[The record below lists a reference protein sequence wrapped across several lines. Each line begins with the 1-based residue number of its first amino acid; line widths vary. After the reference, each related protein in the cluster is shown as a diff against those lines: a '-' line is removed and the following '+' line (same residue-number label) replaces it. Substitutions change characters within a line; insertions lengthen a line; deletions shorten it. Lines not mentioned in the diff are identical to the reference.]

1 MNQEE
6 RKIISLSSLGGML
19 ELYDFAIYGTF
30 SIYFAHQFFPS
41 SNPYTVILETYMV
54 FLLGFILRP
63 IGGLLFSHIGDEF
76 GRKKVLILTIFIMG
90 ISSLGIACLP
100 TYQSIGILAPCLL
113 LFCRLLQGL
122 ALGGEL
128 PTTYVYLSE
137 SLSNKKILAFGITM
151 ASIFSGY
158 LLAAAVNYLL
168 TYLFSVEQLNQF
180 AWRIPFVIGGVIC
193 LISYRIRKTL
203 HETPEFKNIM
213 SKPKVPIVYLFRKH
227 WSQVIQG
234 VIFSA
239 IQQVFS
245 VLAIIFMATYM
256 RTFLHIPNNLVGLL
270 LPIALSATVLVI
282 FLFGYWFRKA
292 DNVSQLMWWSL
303 IVNLIIVPVA
313 YYVIGQKLSLF
324 GGYILLMIGHGL
336 FGLLVPLYLTSLFP
350 SNIRLSGVAT
360 CYNLSITSFAGFAP
374 IVVTEL
380 IQHHHLMIAA
390 PSGYIMLF
398 IFLGALSLLWSSGK
412 IANFKSRI

>member
-1 MNQEE
+1 MNKEE
-6 RKIISLSSLGGML
+6 RKIIGLSSLGGML

-90 ISSLGIACLP
+90 VSSLGIACLP

-137 SLSNKKILAFGITM
+137 SLSDKKILAFGITM

-158 LLAAAVNYLL
+158 LFAAAVNYLL
-168 TYLFSVEQLNQF
+168 THIFSLDQLNQF
-180 AWRIPFVIGGVIC
+180 AWRIPFLIGGVIC
-193 LISYRIRKTL
+193 FISYRIRTTL
-203 HETPEFKNIM
+203 HETPEFKSIM
-213 SKPKVPIVYLFRKH
+213 SKPKVPIVYLFRKN
-227 WSQVIQG
+227 SPQVIQG
-234 VIFSA
+234 IIFSA

-245 VLAIIFMATYM
+245 VLAIIFMVTYM
-256 RTFLHIPNNLVGLL
+256 RTFLHIPNDLVGLL
-270 LPIALSATVLVI
+270 LPIALSATVVAI

-292 DNVSQLMWWSL
+292 SDVPQLMWWSL
-303 IVNLIIVPVA
+303 LINIVVVPLA
-313 YYVIGQKLSLF
+313 YYLIGQKLSLF
-324 GGYILLMIGHGL
+324 GGYILLMLGHGL
-336 FGLLVPLYLTSLFP
+336 LGLLVPLYLTSLFP

-374 IVVTEL
+374 IIVTEL
-380 IQHHHLMIAA
+380 IHRYNLVLAA

-398 IFLGALSLLWSSGK
+398 LLLGLLSLLLTSKKRDNSS
-412 IANFKSRI
+412 R

>member
-1 MNQEE
+1 MNKEE
-6 RKIISLSSLGGML
+6 RKIIGLSSLGGML

-41 SNPYTVILETYMV
+41 SNAYTVILETYMV
-54 FLLGFILRP
+54 FLLGFVLRP

-90 ISSLGIACLP
+90 ISSLGIAFLP
-100 TYQSIGILAPCLL
+100 TYQSIGIWAPCLL

-137 SLSNKKILAFGITM
+137 SLADKKILAFGITM
-151 ASIFSGY
+151 GSVFSGY

-168 TYLFSVEQLNQF
+168 THLFNIDQLNQF
-180 AWRIPFVIGGVIC
+180 AWRIPFFIGGVIC
-193 LISYRIRKTL
+193 FISYRIRTTL
-203 HETPEFKNIM
+203 HETPEFKSIM

-227 WSQVIQG
+227 WPQVIQG
-234 VIFSA
+234 VVFSA

-245 VLAIIFMATYM
+245 VLTIIFMATYM
-256 RTFLHIPNNLVGLL
+256 LTFLKIPNDKVGLL
-270 LPIALSATVLVI
+270 LPIALSATVIAI
-282 FLFGYWFRKA
+282 FAFGYWFRRAK
-292 DNVSQLMWWSL
+292 NLSRLMWWSL
-303 IVNLIIVPVA
+303 MVNLIIVPVS
-313 YYVIGQKLSLF
+313 YYLIGKKLSLF
-324 GGYILLMIGHGL
+324 GGYIFLMLGHGL
-336 FGLLVPLYLTSLFP
+336 LGLLVPLYLTSLFP

-374 IVVTEL
+374 IIVTEL
-380 IQHHHLMIAA
+380 IHRYDLVLAA
-390 PSGYIMLF
+390 PSGYTMLF
-398 IFLGALSLLWSSGK
+398 MLLGMLSLLWASAKKASDTKRG
-412 IANFKSRI
+412 

>member
-292 DNVSQLMWWSL
+292 DDVPQLMWWSL

-313 YYVIGQKLSLF
+313 YYVIGHKLSLF

-398 IFLGALSLLWSSGK
+398 IFLGVLSLLWSSDK
-412 IANFKSRI
+412 SANFKSRI